1 MRAITHAVI
10 LALLL
15 PLNGCDFARSQWSQ
29 FTAGLREATTAPREI
44 KRGAK
49 PEIIIKGDQI
59 TFDGKP
65 LRLRADVKEWIEV
78 LGPNFRIYRGD
89 LIWDEKGLIAILHP
103 QNKSKVR
110 TLSVELNFKQ
120 LYEEWDPE
128 YKESGPGKKGV
139 PKEFFKGYLEING
152 LPIDAQSTI
161 HETNRRA
168 HGELSI
174 SCSRGINICSDHA
187 RKPGTPLLYFS
198 VDSRKEQSIIYEVQ
212 VDAGFD

>member
-49 PEIIIKGDQI
+49 PGIIIKGDQI

-78 LGPNFRIYRGD
+78 LGPNFRMYRGD
-89 LIWDEKGLIAILHP
+89 FHLG
-103 QNKSKVR
+103 
-110 TLSVELNFKQ
+110 
-120 LYEEWDPE
+120 
-128 YKESGPGKKGV
+128 
-139 PKEFFKGYLEING
+139 
-152 LPIDAQSTI
+152 
-161 HETNRRA
+161 
-168 HGELSI
+168 
-174 SCSRGINICSDHA
+174 
-187 RKPGTPLLYFS
+187 
-198 VDSRKEQSIIYEVQ
+198 
-212 VDAGFD
+212 